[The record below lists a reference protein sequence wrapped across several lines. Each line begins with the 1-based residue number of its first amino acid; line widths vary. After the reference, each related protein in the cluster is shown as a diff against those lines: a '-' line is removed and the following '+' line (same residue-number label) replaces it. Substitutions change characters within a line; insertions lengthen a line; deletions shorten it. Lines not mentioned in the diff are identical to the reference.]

1 MGSSYKN
8 TGHQDRALTMSVC
21 LKLGQSSVDM
31 ANNQANANIE
41 GVGLHTF

>member
-1 MGSSYKN
+1 MGGSYKGM
-8 TGHQDRALTMSVC
+8 GHQYRALTMRVC